1 MLGRIV
7 VALLLWMSGPFFA
20 THLRAQTSASL
31 DEIPIERCDRLPV
44 VRAHIAN
51 TEVRFLLDTGATTM
65 LNIKSFA
72 GGHIKEIQV
81 TSWTGTAATSARE
94 VSVPELVL
102 GKHRLLNLKL
112 PAIDLSPI
120 GNACGSPID
129 GILGVDLLDRFGA
142 TIDLKRQVASLG
154 VTPADPKTVY
164 DEMEQAMGH
173 CTTAFEQAK
182 AGEFE
187 TCLDPEIVFYT
198 PREEFRGRQE
208 VMSYFEKCYFKK
220 FGPRL
225 HYSMDL
231 HDVQLFGNAL
241 WYSYEYQLDTPEEHV
256 AGHGMAMCRK
266 SEGRWRILNMHN
278 SLPAAGPT
286 VEHP

>member
-1 MLGRIV
+1 MAGRIAAAV
-7 VALLLWMSGPFFA
+7 LLWMSASLFA
-20 THLRAQTSASL
+20 TGLRAQTSASP

-44 VRAHIAN
+44 VRARIGT

-72 GGHIKEIQV
+72 GGHIKEIHV

-94 VSVPELVL
+94 IVVPELSL
-102 GKHRLLNLKL
+102 GKHHLRDLKL

-120 GNACGSPID
+120 GNTCGGPID
-129 GILGVDLLDRFGA
+129 GILGVDLLDQMGA
-142 TIDLKRQVASLG
+142 TIDLKRQIASLSVG
-154 VTPADPKTVY
+154 PADPKAVY

-182 AGEFE
+182 AEEFE
-187 TCLDPEIVFYT
+187 SCLDPEIVFYT
-198 PREEFRGRQE
+198 PHDEFHGRKE
-208 VMSYFEKCYFKK
+208 VMGYLQRRYFK
-220 FGPRL
+220 FGPKL
-225 HYSMDL
+225 HYAMDL
-231 HDVQLFGNAL
+231 RDLQLFGNAL
-241 WYSYEYQLDTPEEHV
+241 WYSYEYKLDTPEDHI

-278 SLPAAGPT
+278 SVPVPGQTAERP
-286 VEHP
+286 